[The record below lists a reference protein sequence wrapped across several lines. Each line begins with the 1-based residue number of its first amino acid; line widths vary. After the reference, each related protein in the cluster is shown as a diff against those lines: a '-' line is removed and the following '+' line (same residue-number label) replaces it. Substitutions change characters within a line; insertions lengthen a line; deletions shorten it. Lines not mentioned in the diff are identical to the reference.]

1 MDAFKSGQNNGRRLS
16 FDHSGML
23 KDLTEQRGRQ
33 ETNLPDLVSSCMSSD
48 ERRGRYRRS
57 GGISNWLYQ
66 LGSQTQ
72 FKTRSSRLDNPGV
85 DVGSCFTH
93 V

>member
-33 ETNLPDLVSSCMSSD
+33 ETNLPDLVSS
-48 ERRGRYRRS
+48 
-57 GGISNWLYQ
+57 
-66 LGSQTQ
+66 
-72 FKTRSSRLDNPGV
+72 NPGN
-85 DVGSCFTH
+85 D
-93 V
+93 

>member
-1 MDAFKSGQNNGRRLS
+1 MDALTSGQNNGRRLS
-16 FDHSGML
+16 FAHSGML

-33 ETNLPDLVSSCMSSD
+33 EINFPDLASNCMSSD
-48 ERRGRYRRS
+48 VRRGRYRRR
-57 GGISNWLYQ
+57 GGIVNWLYQ

-72 FKTRSSRLDNPGV
+72 FMTRSSLLDNPGV
-85 DVGSCFTH
+85 TVDRCFTH